1 MDFYNEWTT
10 NYNSLL
16 NTLFQHFLII
26 SEKNGINIINNGE
39 TFNHF
44 CYMIYTNSKND
55 ELKNEEL
62 FSYVI

>member
-10 NYNSLL
+10 NYNTLL

>member
-10 NYNSLL
+10 NYNTLL

-26 SEKNGINIINNGE
+26 SEKNGINIIHNGE

>member
-1 MDFYNEWTT
+1 MNFYNEWIN

-26 SEKNGINIINNGE
+26 SEKNGINIHNNSE

-44 CYMIYTNSKND
+44 CYMIYHNSKNY